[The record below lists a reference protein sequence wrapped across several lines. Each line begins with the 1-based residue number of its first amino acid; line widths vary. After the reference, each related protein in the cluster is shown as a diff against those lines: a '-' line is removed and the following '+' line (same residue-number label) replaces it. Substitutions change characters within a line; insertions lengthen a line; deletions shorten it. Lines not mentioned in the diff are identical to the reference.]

1 MRKLKLDKTNIVSFL
16 ADIFKRRGAECY
28 LGGKISTVEHML
40 QSAALSEV
48 SGVSDELIAATLLH
62 DVGHFTSEFGT
73 YSPEE

>member
-1 MRKLKLDKTNIVSFL
+1 MLFGGG
-16 ADIFKRRGAECY
+16 IFTA
-28 LGGKISTVEHML
+28 EHML